1 MRCAL
6 GRDRHPLV
14 SLTLL
19 VQASYP
25 SALHI
30 LLLSITKVFLS
41 CCRYCCDLNLKFPT
55 QAPDLKVCSPGGGI
69 IWEGCEPVGSGAFL
83 EEGSQWGQACEHYN
97 LALSP
102 SPALS
107 PS

>member
-1 MRCAL
+1 ML
-6 GRDRHPLV
+6 VPLV
-14 SLTLL
+14 VVLFG
-19 VQASYP
+19 
-25 SALHI
+25 
-30 LLLSITKVFLS
+30 KV
-41 CCRYCCDLNLKFPT
+41 
-55 QAPDLKVCSPGGGI
+55 V
-69 IWEGCEPVGSGAFL
+69 EPVGSGAFL